1 MEITQMRALLDV
13 VKREN
18 YLQLDNS
25 VSLVTKEEVI
35 EDQKGWD
42 DTDLCKY
49 NNFSLCDFWLMPIGE
64 GEPTG
69 ISNEEDLYD
78 ELVKIKFNFGYLQK
92 HNPEIFNKIPSD
104 LVQDE

>member
-1 MEITQMRALLDV
+1 MEINQMRALLDV

-18 YLQLDNS
+18 CLQLDNS
-25 VSLVTKEEVI
+25 VFLFTKEEVI

-42 DTDLCKY
+42 DTDQCKY

-78 ELVKIKFNFGYLQK
+78 ELIKIQFDLGYLQK
-92 HNPEIFNKIPSD
+92 NEPDIFNKIQS
-104 LVQDE
+104 V